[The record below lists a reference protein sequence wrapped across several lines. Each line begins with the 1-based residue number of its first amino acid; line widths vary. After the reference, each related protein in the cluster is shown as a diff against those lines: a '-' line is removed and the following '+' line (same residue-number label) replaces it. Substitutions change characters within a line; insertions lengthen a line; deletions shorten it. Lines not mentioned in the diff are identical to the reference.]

1 MQMSREA
8 SAARGRAADDDDRQ
22 RRVEQRPEPR
32 AGRDK
37 NGGGKFSAIEQALK
51 RELIEAASDQLG
63 DNVTTEIHKKT
74 EQGRATA
81 SFTHAAAAT
90 FDRGHASAPPPV
102 PEARRAQVQTY
113 FIRKQ

>member
-1 MQMSREA
+1 MQIARESGA
-8 SAARGRAADDDDRQ
+8 SAGAAQ
-22 RRVEQRPEPR
+22 AMMTG
-32 AGRDK
+32 AGAASTDPNPGQGAK
-37 NGGGKFSAIEQALK
+37 NGGGKLTAIEQALK
-51 RELIEAASDQLG
+51 RELVEAASDQLG
-63 DNVTTEIHKKT
+63 DNVTTEIHRKT

-102 PEARRAQVQTY
+102 PDARRAQVQTY

>member
-1 MQMSREA
+1 MMT
-8 SAARGRAADDDDRQ
+8 ARAPATTQ
-22 RRVEQRPEPR
+22 PRP
-32 AGRDK
+32 GSK
-37 NGGGKFSAIEQALK
+37 NGEEVHRDRTGIK

-81 SFTHAAAAT
+81 SFTHAGAAT

-102 PEARRAQVQTY
+102 PDARRAQVQNY